1 MGNSWLVS
9 PDQSPGLGITPPLS
23 PPGESI
29 VRPPA
34 PQPPLQTADNIRAG
48 APGKN
53 FQPPPTVPDQFS
65 TDPPGSPP
73 PGAPPG
79 LPAGEAVNTTKDTP
93 DDPPGWGHYKGI
105 ITQYENGKRDPYLG
119 WGDTDLRGY
128 PLSPTGFPQWPGKP
142 GPEGNSTAAGIYQIE
157 KSTWD
162 PIAARLGIKDF
173 SPESQERVAKEIYR
187 ERGLQPWAAFNPKLA
202 TAVGYQPQMADYWNQ
217 RAEGAIGAEMGI
229 ARQTAAGISEKM
241 QEYAKIANAAAPG
254 SKEAD
259 EALASLRK
267 EAAIDRAAYRE
278 KMMKPPVEKP
288 VDAWANF
295 GSVATIMGLLGGLF
309 TRQHITGALN
319 AAGAAMEAINT
330 NNHQI
335 FEQSY
340 KTWHDQTEMAHT
352 LFQMDQE
359 DIKDI
364 LTDKRM
370 GIDEKTARL
379 SALSTELGMMK
390 ATGDVLASP
399 FEHMVTLYDRRATAA
414 ATVANTKLQTEEA
427 TKNYFFQANLAKGM
441 PAPEAM
447 AEAIRQSKGLVIPG
461 AAAKPDDIVATDKD
475 GKEIY
480 KGKATFDPQKKTY
493 TPVGRSEALPP
504 DVTVTHAPPS
514 SGNRVQPQ
522 LQRLLG
528 AGSQMEAHLTNL
540 SEMPIGGSI
549 GAFMGVENRA
559 PDELSEGLKRTAMR
573 KLFSS
578 DEIQAM
584 QNEFIGVGRQ
594 IAALDA
600 QGAATGLVG
609 LSKQA
614 EGYAPLPD
622 NSPVIVMRKYA
633 SLRQIVEQA
642 MKGVLL
648 SGTANPDQKAG
659 AKEII
664 EKAQAA
670 IPYTVHDVNQIQF
683 GGEKGSTDAAVEIIN
698 RRRRELA
705 FDELLKHKDD
715 PAYRESFEK
724 HFGKE
729 ALDRALGNGQ

>member
-1 MGNSWLVS
+1 MGWLASPEPAQNPGMGVVS
-9 PDQSPGLGITPPLS
+9 PPV
-23 PPGESI
+23 PPGGSI
-29 VRPPA
+29 V
-34 PQPPLQTADNIRAG
+34 PQVQLADIRAG
-48 APGKN
+48 AQGKN
-53 FQPPPTVPDQFS
+53 FQTPPQVPDQFS
-65 TDPPGSPP
+65 NDP
-73 PGAPPG
+73 PGAPPPHPPGTPAG
-79 LPAGEAVNTTKDTP
+79 LPAGEDVNTSADAQG
-93 DDPPGWGHYKGI
+93 DPPGWGHYKGI
-105 ITQYENGKRDPYLG
+105 ITDHENDKRDPYLG

-128 PLSPTGFPQWPGKP
+128 PLSPTGFPMWPGKP
-142 GPEGNSTAAGIYQIE
+142 GPQGNSTAAGLWQIE

-162 PIAARLGIKDF
+162 PIAARLGIHDF
-173 SPESQERVAKEIYR
+173 SEASQEAVAKEIYR

-202 TAVGYQPQMADYWNQ
+202 QAVGYQPQMADYWNHK
-217 RAEGAIGAEMGI
+217 AEGAIGAEMGI
-229 ARQTAAGISEKM
+229 AQSTAAGMSAKM
-241 QEYAKIANAAAPG
+241 KEYERIANSAAPG

-259 EALASLRK
+259 QALADLRK
-267 EAAIDRAAYRE
+267 EAAADRAEYR
-278 KMMKPPVEKP
+278 KRMMTPPVEKP

-295 GSVATIMGLLGGLF
+295 GSLASVVGLLGGLL
-309 TRQHITGALN
+309 TRQHITGSLN
-319 AAGAAMEAINT
+319 AAGTAMQAINS
-330 NNHQI
+330 NNHEQFKQA
-335 FEQSY
+335 FE
-340 KTWHDQTEMAHT
+340 TWHTQTEMAHT

-359 DIKDI
+359 DIHDI

-370 GIDEKTARL
+370 SIDEKTARL
-379 SALSTELGMMK
+379 ATLSTELGMIQK
-390 ATGDVLASP
+390 LGDTLASP
-399 FEHMVTLYDRRATAA
+399 YEHFVTLAERRATAA
-414 ATVANTKLQTEEA
+414 SNIAQAKFQTEEA
-427 TKNYFFQANLAKGM
+427 TKNYFYQSNIASGM
-441 PAPEAM
+441 KPDEAM
-447 AEAIRQSKGLVIPG
+447 ADAIRRSKGLVIPG
-461 AAAKPDDIVATDKD
+461 AAGKPEDIVAVDKD

-480 KGKATFDPQKKTY
+480 KGKATYDHTTRLY
-493 TPVGRSEALPP
+493 TPVGRSEALPAEA
-504 DVTVTHAPPS
+504 TINHAPAA

-522 LQRLLG
+522 IQRLLG

-578 DEIQAM
+578 DEIKAM

-622 NSPVIVMRKYA
+622 DSPVIVMRKYA

>member
-1 MGNSWLVS
+1 
-9 PDQSPGLGITPPLS
+9 
-23 PPGESI
+23 
-29 VRPPA
+29 
-34 PQPPLQTADNIRAG
+34 
-48 APGKN
+48 
-53 FQPPPTVPDQFS
+53 
-65 TDPPGSPP
+65 
-73 PGAPPG
+73 
-79 LPAGEAVNTTKDTP
+79 
-93 DDPPGWGHYKGI
+93 
-105 ITQYENGKRDPYLG
+105 
-119 WGDTDLRGY
+119 
-128 PLSPTGFPQWPGKP
+128 
-142 GPEGNSTAAGIYQIE
+142 
-157 KSTWD
+157 
-162 PIAARLGIKDF
+162 
-173 SPESQERVAKEIYR
+173 
-187 ERGLQPWAAFNPKLA
+187 
-202 TAVGYQPQMADYWNQ
+202 MADYWNQ

-229 ARQTAAGISEKM
+229 ARSTAAGMSAKM
-241 QEYAKIANAAAPG
+241 QEYARIANAAAPG

-370 GIDEKTARL
+370 GIDEKTTRL
-379 SALSTELGMMK
+379 LALSTELGMMK

-399 FEHMVTLYDRRATAA
+399 FEHMVTLYDRRAAA
-414 ATVANTKLQTEEA
+414 ATSVANTKLQTEEA

-578 DEIQAM
+578 DEIKAM

-622 NSPVIVMRKYA
+622 DSPVIVMRKYA

-664 EKAQAA
+664 GKAQAA